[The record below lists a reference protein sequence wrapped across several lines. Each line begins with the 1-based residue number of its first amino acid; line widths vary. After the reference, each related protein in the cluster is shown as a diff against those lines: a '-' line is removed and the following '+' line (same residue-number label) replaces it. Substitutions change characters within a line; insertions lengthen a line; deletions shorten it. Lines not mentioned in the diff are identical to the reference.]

1 MCTYPC
7 TLPLKNKPSEYVLH
21 NLEIGMQSHDSESG
35 QRNLEIAR
43 LNRTKLIYPL
53 PVGWR
58 PE

>member
-1 MCTYPC
+1 
-7 TLPLKNKPSEYVLH
+7 
-21 NLEIGMQSHDSESG
+21 MQSHDSESG

-43 LNRTKLIYPL
+43 LNRTKLIYHL